1 MNDANK
7 SASGKGSAGS
17 EVWFY
22 HLTHW
27 PLERALP
34 PLLEKTLERGWR
46 ALVRV
51 SSAERMALLDQH
63 LWTWREESFLPH
75 GSVSEEGADSQP
87 ILLTLDQDNPNKAD
101 VQFVVDGATPQDMIG
116 FERTILIFDGRNEDA
131 VAEARSEWRKAKEID
146 LAVSYWQQN
155 DAGGFEKKA

>member
-1 MNDANK
+1 MNDTK
-7 SASGKGSAGS
+7 PSTGGS

-51 SSAERMALLDQH
+51 GSAERLSHLDQH
-63 LWTWREESFLPH
+63 LWTWRDESFLPH
-75 GSVSEEGADSQP
+75 GSEADEGADGLP
-87 ILLTLDQDNPNKAD
+87 ILLTLKDDNPNRAD
-101 VQFVVDGATPQDMIG
+101 VQFVVDGAEPHDLKS

-146 LAVSYWQQN
+146 LDVSYWQQN

>member
-1 MNDANK
+1 MSEATDSTGGTGN
-7 SASGKGSAGS
+7 GP

-51 SSAERMALLDQH
+51 GTADRLAHLDQH
-63 LWTWREESFLPH
+63 LWTWRDESFLPH
-75 GSVSEEGADSQP
+75 GSAAEEEAEGQP
-87 ILLTLDQDNPNKAD
+87 ILLTLNDENVNEAD
-101 VQFVVDGATPQDMIG
+101 VQFVVDGAAPFDMAS
-116 FERTILIFDGRNEDA
+116 FARTILVFDGRNEDA
-131 VAEARSEWRKAKEID
+131 VAEARAEWRKAKEQD
-146 LAVSYWQQN
+146 LDVSYWQQTGS
-155 DAGGFEKKA
+155 GGFEKKA

>member
-1 MNDANK
+1 MTT
-7 SASGKGSAGS
+7 GTEPSAGS
-17 EVWFY
+17 ELWFY

-51 SSAERMALLDQH
+51 GSPERLAHLDQH
-63 LWTWREESFLPH
+63 LWTWREESFLAH
-75 GSVSEEGADSQP
+75 GTEEEAGPEGQP
-87 ILLTLDQDNPNKAD
+87 ILLTLSDANVNRAD
-101 VQFVVDGATPQDMIG
+101 VQFAVDGALPVDLAA
-116 FERTILIFDGRNEDA
+116 FARTILVFDGRNEDA
-131 VAEARSEWRKAKEID
+131 VAAAREEWRKAKGADI
-146 LAVSYWQQN
+146 AVSYWQQT